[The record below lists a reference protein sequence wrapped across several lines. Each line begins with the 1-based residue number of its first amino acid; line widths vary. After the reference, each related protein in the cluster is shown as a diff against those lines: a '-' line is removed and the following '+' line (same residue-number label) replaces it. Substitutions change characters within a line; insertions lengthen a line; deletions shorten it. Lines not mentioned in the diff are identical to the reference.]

1 MNISIGNDHAGTN
14 YKLEL
19 LSYLTT
25 QGHTV
30 INHGTDDEDS
40 MDYPI
45 RFIQLPMMF
54 LVTNLILAS

>member
-25 QGHTV
+25 QGHIV

-40 MDYPI
+40 MD
-45 RFIQLPMMF
+45 
-54 LVTNLILAS
+54 